1 MRIKQGDLF
10 PFEYVLTYD
19 DSTPIDLSGA
29 TVTITTIL
37 DEASSPTVDA
47 ETCSI
52 TDAING
58 VIRYSWQSGET
69 DVTGMYRIEFVITFN
84 SGSTLTVPSGDVLWL
99 LIVAST
105 HPPVVTP

>member
-10 PFEYVLTYD
+10 PFQYVLTYD
-19 DSTPIDLSGA
+19 DNTPIDLTGA
-29 TVTITTIL
+29 TVTITTVL

-47 ETCSI
+47 AACVV
-52 TDAING
+52 TDAENGKIN
-58 VIRYSWQSGET
+58 YTWQSGET

-84 SGSTLTVPSGDVLWL
+84 GGSTLTVPSGDILWL

-105 HPPVVTP
+105 HPPVTP